1 MPLRRSRGLT
11 QIALGTLALMF
22 FCQPGLAGDVGSA
35 IEEALLQPAKASPTR
50 PNVVL
55 ILADDL
61 GFSDLA
67 PYGGEI
73 NTPTLSALA
82 AAGVSFS
89 NYHTAASC
97 APSRAMLL
105 TGVDSHRAGVP
116 NIPEMI
122 PPDQRQQA
130 HYQGVLGRNVVT
142 IASLLQDSGYH
153 TYMAGKWHLG
163 MTPDL
168 LPYSRG
174 FERTV
179 SMADSGADNWEQK
192 PYLPIYEKANWFA
205 DGQAFS
211 LPENFYSS
219 RFLID
224 KTIEFIDSN
233 ADDEQPFFAY
243 VPFQAVHMPV
253 QAPQEFIDR
262 YMGVYD
268 QGWEVLRHERHER
281 AKDLGVIP
289 AESTMVTMSTTEDW
303 DELSQAEKR
312 YQAKRMAV
320 YAAMVEAMDHH
331 LGRLVKHLKANGQYD
346 NTVFIFT
353 SDNGSEASGS
363 VDPDNAA
370 TRFVL
375 ARQGYTNE
383 YDTLGLKGSFNSLP
397 PSFSSASVSP
407 LAFYKFYSGEG
418 GMRVPLIV
426 AGAGI
431 DQKPGFSKAFAYVTD
446 IAPTVLELTGTAL
459 PGSRYGGR
467 LVEPMIGRT
476 LLPLLRGDVGRVHAD
491 HEAIGYELAG
501 NAALFQGDY
510 KIVIN
515 RGPLGDNQWHLFNI
529 VTDPGETQDLAG
541 KMPTRFQHMLSLY
554 QSYVKD
560 NGVLPVSSNYND
572 RRQVAING
580 LQDRFGR
587 QILLA
592 LLSLVVLLP
601 FLIVYRLRYRR

>member
-1 MPLRRSRGLT
+1 M
-11 QIALGTLALMF
+11 
-22 FCQPGLAGDVGSA
+22 AGDIGSA
-35 IEEALLQPAKASPTR
+35 IEVGLLQPGKASPTR

-82 AAGVSFS
+82 ASGVSFS

-122 PPDQRQQA
+122 PPEQRQHA

-174 FERTV
+174 FERTL

-205 DGQAFS
+205 DGKEFE
-211 LPENFYSS
+211 LPNDFYSS

-224 KTIEFIDSN
+224 KTIEFIDGNLS
-233 ADDEQPFFAY
+233 DEQPFFAY

-268 QGWEVLRHERHER
+268 QGWEVLRRERHKR
-281 AKDLGVIP
+281 ATDLGVIP
-289 AESTMVTMSTTEDW
+289 AGSTMVTMSTTEDW

-363 VDPDNAA
+363 VDPDNAL
-370 TRFVL
+370 TRFAL

-383 YDTLGLKGSFNSLP
+383 YDSLGLKGSFNSLP

-431 DQKPGFSKAFAYVTD
+431 KQREGFSKAFTYVTD
-446 IAPTVLELTGTAL
+446 IAPTVLELTAVAA

-467 LVEPMIGRT
+467 VVEPMIGQT
-476 LLPLLRGDVGRVHAD
+476 LLPLLRGDVEQVHAD
-491 HEAIGYELAG
+491 NEAIGYELAG

-529 VTDPGETQDLAG
+529 ATDPGETKDLAG
-541 KMPTRFQHMLSLY
+541 KMPGRLQQMLSLY
-554 QSYVKD
+554 QGYVTD
-560 NGVLPVSSNYND
+560 NGVLPVLPNYND

-587 QILLA
+587 KILLF

-601 FLIVYRLRYRR
+601 FFIAYRMRRRR

>member
-1 MPLRRSRGLT
+1 MRKSR
-11 QIALGTLALMF
+11 ALGKLAFGAAVLTLL
-22 FCQPGLAGDVGSA
+22 CQSSFGQDVGSTRKT
-35 IEEALLQPAKASPTR
+35 ELLVSAKDSFQR
-50 PNVVL
+50 PNVIL

-67 PYGGEI
+67 SYGSEI
-73 NTPTLSALA
+73 NTPSLSALA

-122 PPDQRQQA
+122 PPQQRQHS

-192 PYLPIYEKANWFA
+192 PYLPIYDKANWFA
-205 DGQAFS
+205 DGERFD
-211 LPENFYSS
+211 LPDDFYSS

-224 KTIEFIDSN
+224 KTIEFIDGN
-233 ADDEQPFFAY
+233 TGDGQPFFAY

-268 QGWEVLRHERHER
+268 QGWEVLRQGRHTR
-281 AKDLGVIP
+281 AMDLGVIP
-289 AESTMVTMSTTEDW
+289 QGSTRVTMSTTEDW
-303 DELSQAEKR
+303 DALSQAEKR

-331 LGRLVKHLKANGQYD
+331 IGRLLAYLKTTGQYD

-363 VDPDNAA
+363 VDPDNAL
-370 TRFVL
+370 TRFAL

-418 GMRVPLIV
+418 GMRVPLVV

-431 DQKPGFSKAFAYVTD
+431 EKQEGFSNALTYVTD
-446 IAPTVLELTGTAL
+446 IAPTVLDLTGVAE
-459 PGSRYGGR
+459 PGGRYGGR
-467 LVEPMIGRT
+467 VVEPMIGRT
-476 LLPLLRGDVGRVHAD
+476 LLPLLRGDVARVHPD
-491 HEAIGYELAG
+491 SEAIGYELAG
-501 NAALFQGDY
+501 NAALFRGDY

-529 VTDPGETQDLAG
+529 VTDPGEAQDLAG
-541 KMPTRFQHMLSLY
+541 KMPGLLQDMLSEY
-554 QSYVKD
+554 QSYVAD
-560 NGVLPVSSNYND
+560 NGVLPVLPNYND

-592 LLSLVVLLP
+592 LLSVLVLLP
-601 FLIVYRLRYRR
+601 FFIAYRLRYRR

>member
-1 MPLRRSRGLT
+1 MRRSRVLGKLAFGVAVLT
-11 QIALGTLALMF
+11 ILCQPALGQDVASTLKGEL
-22 FCQPGLAGDVGSA
+22 LVSA
-35 IEEALLQPAKASPTR
+35 QESSQR
-50 PNVVL
+50 PNVIL

-122 PPDQRQQA
+122 PPEQRQYA

-153 TYMAGKWHLG
+153 SYMAGKWHLG

-192 PYLPIYEKANWFA
+192 PYLPIYDKANWFA
-205 DGQAFS
+205 DGEAFD
-211 LPENFYSS
+211 LPDDFYSS

-233 ADDEQPFFAY
+233 AGDGQPFFAY

-268 QGWEVLRHERHER
+268 QGWDALRLERHKR
-281 AKDLGVIP
+281 ATDLGVIP
-289 AESTMVTMSTTEDW
+289 AESSMVTMSTTEDW

-383 YDTLGLKGSFNSLP
+383 YDSLGLKGSFNSLP

-431 DQKPGFSKAFAYVTD
+431 EQKEGFSKAFTYVTD
-446 IAPTVLELTGTAL
+446 IAPTVLELTGVAA
-459 PGSRYGGR
+459 PGRRYGGR
-467 LVEPMIGRT
+467 VVEPMIGRT
-476 LLPLLRGDVGRVHAD
+476 LLPLLRGDVEQVHAD
-491 HEAIGYELAG
+491 NEAIGYELSG

-529 VTDPGETQDLAG
+529 VTDPGETKDLAG
-541 KMPTRFQHMLSLY
+541 KMPGRLQQMLSLY
-554 QSYVKD
+554 QGYVTD
-560 NGVLPVSSNYND
+560 NGVLPVLPNYND

-587 QILLA
+587 KILLF

-601 FLIVYRLRYRR
+601 FFIAYRVRRRR